1 MNRFFIVSTP
11 RTGNVFMRRVLTD
24 VLGLPNVAV
33 WVPGEAHWDQFP
45 ADVSL
50 AMHWRYSREFEGF
63 LREAGFRIAV
73 TARHP
78 LDVLLSILHYAPT
91 DPETNR
97 WLEGECG
104 DERSLTAEVTPVDEP
119 FVRYAMSWRFAALLE
134 VSTGWAP
141 RADAILRYA
150 DFVRD
155 ARGEVELLLRQFG
168 LVAVNDIDAVVQ
180 RHAPE
185 QTRQRTPGHFWQGSP
200 NHWRRLIVPTL
211 ARAIYERHPRA
222 FSTFGFAC
230 DPDPDLT
237 ETQARA
243 NWRALQ
249 TAT

>member
-1 MNRFFIVSTP
+1 LNRFFIVSTP

-97 WLEGECG
+97 WLE
-104 DERSLTAEVTPVDEP
+104 
-119 FVRYAMSWRFAALLE
+119 VR
-134 VSTGWAP
+134 
-141 RADAILRYA
+141 RA
-150 DFVRD
+150 
-155 ARGEVELLLRQFG
+155 ARGEHGVGAAGRRDPALRRF
-168 LVAVNDIDAVVQ
+168 
-180 RHAPE
+180 R
-185 QTRQRTPGHFWQGSP
+185 
-200 NHWRRLIVPTL
+200 
-211 ARAIYERHPRA
+211 ARCA
-222 FSTFGFAC
+222 
-230 DPDPDLT
+230 
-237 ETQARA
+237 
-243 NWRALQ
+243 W
-249 TAT
+249 